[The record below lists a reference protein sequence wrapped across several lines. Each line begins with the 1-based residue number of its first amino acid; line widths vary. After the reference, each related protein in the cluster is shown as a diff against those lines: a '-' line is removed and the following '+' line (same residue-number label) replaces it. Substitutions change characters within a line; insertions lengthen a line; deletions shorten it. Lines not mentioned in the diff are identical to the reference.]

1 MNSNHRPPRKWIP
14 RSGSRFFLLALLIA
28 VAIIVAIELIQYGLH
43 PHPKTVPSKSPESAT
58 AAIAS
63 SSDNLK
69 GFEVVLWRQGCETG
83 CPDYAL
89 HYAKGKLQ
97 YTGIRNVKKKGNLSV
112 DFDGYHQQKLLD
124 MVEKAAFFNL
134 KDDYSLKSKNCHPG
148 KIGESK
154 YVLGVT
160 LNGQTKKIS
169 VNEGCT
175 NVPPKLSQLA
185 DGIDKLTRSSRWT
198 GIGSA
203 PAAATASKTR

>member
-1 MNSNHRPPRKWIP
+1 MP
-14 RSGSRFFLLALLIA
+14 RSGSRFFLLALVIA
-28 VAIIVAIELIQYGLH
+28 VVIFVAIELIQFGLRS
-43 PHPKTVPSKSPESAT
+43 HPKTTPSKTPESAT

-63 SSDNLK
+63 SSDSLK
-69 GFEVVLWRQGCETG
+69 GFEVVFWRQGCATG

-97 YTGIRNVKKKGNLSV
+97 YTGIRNVKQKGNLTV
-112 DFDGYHQQKLLD
+112 GFDGYHQQKLLD
-124 MVEKAAFFNL
+124 MVEKAAFFSL
-134 KDDYSLKSKNCHPG
+134 KDDYTLKSKNCHPG

-175 NVPPKLSQLA
+175 NVPSKLTQLA
-185 DGIDKLTRSSRWT
+185 DGIDKLTRSNRWT
-198 GIGSA
+198 GVKSA
-203 PAAATASKTR
+203 PVPATASKTR

>member
-1 MNSNHRPPRKWIP
+1 MP

-28 VAIIVAIELIQYGLH
+28 VVIIVVIELIQYGLH
-43 PHPKTVPSKSPESAT
+43 SHPKTAPTKSPESAT

-63 SSDNLK
+63 SSDSLK
-69 GFEVVLWRQGCETG
+69 GFEVILWRQGCATG

-97 YTGIRNVKKKGNLSV
+97 YTGIRNVEKKGNLSV

-124 MVEKAAFFNL
+124 MVEKAAFFSLN
-134 KDDYSLKSKNCHPG
+134 DDYTLKSKDCHPG
-148 KIGESK
+148 KIGKSK

-160 LNGQTKKIS
+160 LNGQTKKIN

-175 NVPPKLSQLA
+175 NVPPKLTRLA

-198 GIGSA
+198 GIKSTPV
-203 PAAATASKTR
+203 PATVGKTR